1 LSGYPE
7 EVLASFDLVI
17 ASIHSKFRMSRKEQ
31 TDRIVKAVESSYTTV
46 LGHVTGRQLLRRPGY
61 EVDME
66 RVLIRRVPAGP
77 VDQAVIE
84 QIRRLVRAPEIVAH
98 TIRPAGIALPTPQRF
113 TFHAWVRRP
122 MFGSCTPLILR
133 SSRRLGRVLYVW
145 TASGSALASIAR

>member
-1 LSGYPE
+1 
-7 EVLASFDLVI
+7 
-17 ASIHSKFRMSRKEQ
+17 
-31 TDRIVKAVESSYTTV
+31 
-46 LGHVTGRQLLRRPGY
+46 
-61 EVDME
+61 ME

-113 TFHAWVRRP
+113 TFHAWVHRP